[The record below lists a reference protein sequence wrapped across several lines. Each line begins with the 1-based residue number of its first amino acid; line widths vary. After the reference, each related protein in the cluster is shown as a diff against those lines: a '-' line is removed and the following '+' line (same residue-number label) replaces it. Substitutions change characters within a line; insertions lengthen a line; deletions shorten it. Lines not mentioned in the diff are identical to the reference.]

1 MYKIIAEDLR
11 MLRSLTSS
19 YNGQRRNTNHAS
31 YYVLLLELTRLLRIS
46 YKLSAYA
53 FHVRELHLY
62 SSSLILEWYLHDEF
76 RISTTDVKWQIC
88 VYILGDKGK

>member
-46 YKLSAYA
+46 YKLWAYA

-62 SSSLILEWYLHDEF
+62 SSSLILEWYLCTYIYMTNLEYLQLMLSGKSV
-76 RISTTDVKWQIC
+76 STF
-88 VYILGDKGK
+88 

>member
-46 YKLSAYA
+46 YKLWAYA

-62 SSSLILEWYLHDEF
+62 SSSLILEWYLQFYMTNLEYLQQQMLSGKSV
-76 RISTTDVKWQIC
+76 STF
-88 VYILGDKGK
+88 